1 MKKCYFSNR
10 IYKHTLSRDVNQE
23 LSHSLQLYNGAV
35 RTAYAWQTKHLRT
48 GNKLYEG
55 SLHLAIKKRFQLNDY
70 YANSAVQQ
78 ANALRTSQKELQALY
93 RKQVDGT
100 IQSIQKKLK
109 NERSK
114 LTALRKMKQSVV
126 AGKPKL
132 HKRMGYR
139 VHQTSSGA
147 VYALHRKNETHVWF
161 SLYLFEHRHMD
172 KEIKRLK
179 AKIRQL
185 QHRLFRQEQK
195 KEKLKQTIPSAVF
208 GSRSFFR
215 KQYTMDQDQK
225 SHATWRQA
233 FRHKRNVRIT
243 ISGRKDAKY
252 GNFVFQYDAPSQA
265 LHIRSTTGRAFV
277 LPYVYFPYGQDRV
290 QESIAA
296 QLSCQ
301 DKKKYGQSMGWSIE
315 DHGTYYII
323 KCIVEEPE
331 HPYLN
336 YSKADGVIGL
346 DLNYNHIAFSHVNGQ
361 GQLISSSCLYFS
373 LEGKRS
379 GQITKILEAE
389 AIRLVNIAVQ
399 KKKPIVLE
407 ALDTTL
413 SKSAG
418 RYRNRKQ
425 NRRMSM
431 FAYKKMQ
438 DSIHSRAAKMGVAVF
453 EVNPAF
459 TSQIGKMKYM
469 KQMHISIHQSASYVI
484 GRRCMNL
491 KEQVPKVL
499 RTYTECKDGEHHWKQ
514 WSVLTKRF
522 KALRTQLFYHV
533 SSQAYPLFSKGICTY
548 GLTRAE
554 RDVLQKYVPNVWLE
568 ETEA

>member
-10 IYKHTLSRDVNQE
+10 IYKHMVSRDVNQE
-23 LSHSLQLYNGAV
+23 LSHSLHLYDQAM
-35 RTAYAWQTKHLRT
+35 RAAYAWQTKHLRT
-48 GNKLYEG
+48 GNKPYEG
-55 SLHLAIKKRFQLNDY
+55 SLHLAIKKRFQLDDY
-70 YANSAVQQ
+70 YTNSAVQQ

-93 RKQVDGT
+93 IKQVDGT

-109 NERSK
+109 KERSK
-114 LTALRKMKQSVV
+114 LTALQNMKQSIVDR
-126 AGKPKL
+126 KPKL

-139 VHQTSSGA
+139 VYPTPSGA
-147 VYALHRKNETHVWF
+147 VYALHRKNETHIWF
-161 SLYLFEHRHMD
+161 SRYLFEHRHLD

-179 AKIRQL
+179 ARIGQL
-185 QHRLFRQEQK
+185 QHRLLRQEQK
-195 KEKLKQTIPSAVF
+195 KEKLKQTISSALF

-225 SHATWRQA
+225 SHVAWRQA
-233 FRHKRNVRIT
+233 FRHKRNARMI

-252 GNFVFQYDAPSQA
+252 GNFVFQYDAPSQT
-265 LHIRSTTGRAFV
+265 LHIRSTTGRALV
-277 LPYVYFPYGQDRV
+277 LPYVYVPYGQDRM
-290 QESIAA
+290 QESIAT

-301 DKKKYGQSMGWSIE
+301 NKKKDGQSMGWSIE

-331 HPYLN
+331 HPHLN
-336 YSKADGVIGL
+336 HSKADGVIGV

-361 GQLISSSCLYFS
+361 GQLLSSSCLYFS

-379 GQITKILEAE
+379 GQIIKILEAE
-389 AIRLVNIAVQ
+389 AIRLVDIAVQ
-399 KKKPIVLE
+399 RNKPIVLE
-407 ALDTTL
+407 VLDTTL

-438 DSIHSRAAKMGVAVF
+438 DSIYSRAAKMGVAVF
-453 EVNPAF
+453 AVNPAF

-469 KQMHISIHQSASYVI
+469 KQMHISIHQAASYVI
-484 GRRCMNL
+484 GRRGMNL

-499 RTYTECKDGEHHWKQ
+499 QTYTERKDGEHHWKQ

-522 KALRTQLFYHV
+522 KALRPHGFYHV
-533 SSQAYPLFSKGICTY
+533 SGQSYPLFNKEICNY
-548 GLTRAE
+548 GLTQAE
-554 RDVLQKYVPNVWLE
+554 RDVLQKYVPKVWLE
-568 ETEA
+568 ETEI